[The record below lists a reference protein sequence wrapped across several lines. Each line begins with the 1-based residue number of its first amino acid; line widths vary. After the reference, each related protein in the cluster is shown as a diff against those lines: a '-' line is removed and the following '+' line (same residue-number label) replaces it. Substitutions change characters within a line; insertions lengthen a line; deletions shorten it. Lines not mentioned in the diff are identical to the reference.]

1 MIFVS
6 AGTQFPFDRLI
17 EMVDTLAG
25 ETDEEVVAQ
34 AIPDKYE
41 PKNFRLLGIIP
52 QGEYTDLVNK
62 CDLVVAHAGMGAI
75 ITAMRIGKPILV
87 LPRLASKGEHRNDH
101 QTSTA
106 RHLQQMGYV
115 TTISNLDELRRH
127 SRDRHSITRHRLDDE
142 VQPEITDYI
151 MDQVNKAK
159 AGKHKHDR

>member
-17 EMVDTLAG
+17 EMVDILVG
-25 ETDEEVVAQ
+25 ETGEEVVAQ

-52 QGEYTDLVNK
+52 QGEYTEIVNK

-75 ITAMRIGKPILV
+75 ITAMRIGKPILA

-106 RHLQQMGYV
+106 QHLQQMGYV
-115 TTISNLDELRRH
+115 TTIYNIDELRKYAA
-127 SRDRHSITRHRLDDE
+127 DRQSIAHHKLNDE
-142 VQPEITDYI
+142 AQPEITDYI
-151 MDQVNKAK
+151 MGQVIEAETI
-159 AGKHKHDR
+159 KHRHDR